1 MAQTGSGKTA
11 AFSLPLL
18 NNIDPELR
26 APQILVLAPT
36 RELAVQVA
44 EAMTEFSKHMRGVNV
59 VALYGGQRYDVQ
71 LRALRQ
77 GPQIVVGTPGRLLD
91 HLKRGTWTS
100 QTERLV
106 LDEADEMLRMGFIED
121 VETIMAQ
128 IPEGHQTALFS
139 ATMPEAIRRITRR
152 FMKEP
157 QEVRIQSSV
166 TTRPDIS
173 QSYWTAYGMRKNE
186 ALVRFWKRKTLMRRL
201 SSSVPKTRPRK

>member
-77 GPQIVVGTPGRLLD
+77 GPQIVVGTPG
-91 HLKRGTWTS
+91 S
-100 QTERLV
+100 
-106 LDEADEMLRMGFIED
+106 
-121 VETIMAQ
+121 
-128 IPEGHQTALFS
+128 S
-139 ATMPEAIRRITRR
+139 AGPPEARYAG
-152 FMKEP
+152 
-157 QEVRIQSSV
+157 S
-166 TTRPDIS
+166 
-173 QSYWTAYGMRKNE
+173 
-186 ALVRFWKRKTLMRRL
+186 L
-201 SSSVPKTRPRK
+201 